1 VTGVGYLDPDPCVS
15 GVGDSDSDP
24 GVTGVGYPD
33 PVVCVVWVTLTLLCV
48 WCGCVVERWCGV
60 VARAF

>member
-1 VTGVGYLDPDPCVS
+1 MTGVGYLDPDPCVS

-33 PVVCVVWVTLTLLCV
+33 PVVCVVWVCSGEVV
-48 WCGCVVERWCGV
+48 WCCSKSILT
-60 VARAF
+60 